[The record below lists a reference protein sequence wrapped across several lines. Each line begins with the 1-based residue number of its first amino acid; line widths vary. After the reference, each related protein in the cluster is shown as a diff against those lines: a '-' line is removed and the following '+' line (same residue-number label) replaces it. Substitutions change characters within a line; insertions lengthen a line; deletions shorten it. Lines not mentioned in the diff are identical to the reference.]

1 MVEANDFSDI
11 LGMLLTSFCVL
22 LKQNNFLIIHYH
34 EGDEEAEKDDSL
46 VDISIHCFG
55 DDVAEMD
62 GDPLAGT
69 QEIGKIEPPLR
80 SDPWSQCFEIK
91 KTPLHWAFEPQVRYY
106 AKETDELFS

>member
-1 MVEANDFSDI
+1 MTF
-11 LGMLLTSFCVL
+11 LTFWACYLHLSACYSSKTISSLF
-22 LKQNNFLIIHYH
+22 IYH

-46 VDISIHCFG
+46 VDISILCFG

-80 SDPWSQCFEIK
+80 PDPWSQCFEIK